1 MHSSKCVWKITLQ
14 WFSAK
19 QKFIS
24 FSESLLSP
32 DFNLITILFSASETN
47 NLLSIGPCFQTN
59 TSENHVTM
67 IPTKICFAFI
77 VTFNSWLQYKNK
89 PFQCSTI
96 YKVIGPL
103 LFFPKNLYNFYMHV
117 EIFLCLCLQGSW
129 GIWVNWLSF
138 YSLTSVWIFSM
149 LLPRHFQGFW
159 QGEFVQQWR
168 AFLIDDHLLYPHDLN
183 VWFRGDVARRN

>member
-1 MHSSKCVWKITLQ
+1 MNSSKCLWKSHCNDSLQ
-14 WFSAK
+14 NKNLFHF
-19 QKFIS
+19 Q
-24 FSESLLSP
+24 SLLSP

-59 TSENHVTM
+59 TSENHVTT
-67 IPTKICFAFI
+67 IPTKICFAFSG
-77 VTFNSWLQYKNK
+77 TFISWLQSKNE

-96 YKVIGPL
+96 YEVIGPL
-103 LFFPKNLYNFYMHV
+103 FFFPKNLYNFYMHV

-138 YSLTSVWIFSM
+138 YSLTSVWIFSV

-159 QGEFVQQWR
+159 QGEFVQ
-168 AFLIDDHLLYPHDLN
+168 
-183 VWFRGDVARRN
+183 